1 MRIVKLY
8 EDYYSNQRF
17 KKELIDF
24 CEMYLA
30 YLIDEGFEVK
40 IIREELTD
48 LVLDIEKVSSFTRYT
63 EGPHGTRTIDSSFK
77 WSEVADHFAT
87 FYHMLSKEY
96 KLIKIGNIG
105 GCVNLRQEMTIG
117 ERTGWTWK
125 NYDYDTINTGFYG
138 NLVNLDPE
146 TKVDKIQIK
155 LEIE

>member
-1 MRIVKLY
+1 MRAIKLY

-48 LVLDIEKVSSFTRYT
+48 LVVDIEKVSVHANYT
-63 EGPHGTRTIDSSFK
+63 DGTHGTRTIDNSFK
-77 WSEVADHFAT
+77 WGEVVDHFTT

-96 KLIKIGNIG
+96 KLIKMLGNIG
-105 GCVNLRQEMTIG
+105 GCVNLRQEMTLG
-117 ERTGWTWK
+117 TRVGWTWK
-125 NYDYDTINTGFYG
+125 NYDDDTIMK
-138 NLVNLDPE
+138 LDPE

-155 LEIE
+155 IEIE